1 MENTAIFSKEF
12 PLNILIAAD
21 NPHAQATTKG
31 ILVNLGYLPEVAAN
45 GREMMSMTSTKSYD
59 VILVDLQMPEVEGMV
74 ARQRDGQARRPLI
87 IAMTGPARQDFRQNC
102 LKMEMDSFINNP
114 PNPKELTLQL
124 KACAVLTGHR
134 SIRADK

>member
-1 MENTAIFSKEF
+1 MENTAIFSTQF

-31 ILVNLGYLPEVAAN
+31 ILINLGYQPEVAAN

-59 VILVDLQMPEVEGMV
+59 VILVDIQMPEVEGMV
-74 ARQRDGQARRPLI
+74 ALQRDLEARRPLM
-87 IAMTGPARQDFRQNC
+87 IAMTGQARQDFRLTR
-102 LKMEMDSFINNP
+102 LKMEMDSYINNP
-114 PNPKELTLQL
+114 PDPKELTLQL
-124 KACAVLTGHR
+124 QACSVLSGHR